1 MKEKILYLDIDGV
14 LNNQEDF
21 EHLISKDFNDP
32 ENYLIFDTGHFV
44 CKKKLNLLKDLINE
58 NDLSVVVVSSWPHRL
73 KGYQNVCDFLGIPC
87 YGEEGSFSG
96 GFVRE
101 KRIKQHVIDNEIK
114 DYVVIDDAGDK
125 GYTDMK
131 NLITVDGSIGLTK
144 EDISK
149 AHNHLSKN
157 KRKRKPV

>member
-58 NDLSVVVVSSWPHRL
+58 NDLSVVVVSSWSHRL
-73 KGYQNVCDFLGIPC
+73 KGHQNVCNFLDIPC

-101 KRIKQHVIDNEIK
+101 KRIKKHVIDNEIK

>member
-1 MKEKILYLDIDGV
+1 MKEKVLYLDIDGV

-21 EHLISKDFNDP
+21 EHLISKDLKDP
-32 ENYLIFDTGHFV
+32 DNYLLFDTGHFV
-44 CKKKLNLLKDLINE
+44 CKKKLNLLKELIDE
-58 NDLSVVVVSSWPHRL
+58 HDLSVVVVSSWIHRL
-73 KGYQNVCDFLGIPC
+73 KGHQNVCDFLSIPC
-87 YGEEGSFSG
+87 FGEEESFSG

-101 KRIKQHVIDNEIK
+101 KRIKKHVIDHKIK

-157 KRKRKPV
+157 RRKRKPV